1 MLCFAYD
8 LEEYEEKRGLYL
20 KLDEA
25 LPCEICDNEDAL
37 ISQIVNLNYEEAS
50 AKTRIF
56 KERFAPFA
64 GNASKTV
71 VEEIVKRL

>member
-1 MLCFAYD
+1 M
-8 LEEYEEKRGLYL
+8 YL

-25 LPCEICDNEDAL
+25 LPCEICDNEDSL
-37 ISQIVNLNYEEAS
+37 ISQITNLNYVEAS
-50 AKTRIF
+50 AKTRVF

-71 VEEIVKRL
+71 VDEIIKRL